1 VKLYKYRDFSEP
13 DQVGFGRLQ
22 AMLSGRAFWCARP
35 DTLNDP
41 EEFAWT
47 CDFSE
52 SPDTADLL
60 TDLLIQVVGRPRDQ
74 ARHRAVDAIKA
85 GRLRV
90 LAEPII
96 ANMIHQCRNEVGLA
110 CFGTSPDN
118 QTLWQRYA
126 GRGAGVCV
134 ELEVPDSLLG
144 TQLHHVQYSD
154 AKRIHIDQFLRA
166 RMDRSNAADVYALSL
181 LSKPSCWA
189 PEAEVR
195 FISRRQGISVVI
207 DGSVTTRVVLGDAL
221 TPAVIERIRQ
231 IAAAIPI
238 VSRGSGV
245 TT

>member
-1 VKLYKYRDFSEP
+1 MKVYKYRDFAEP
-13 DQVGFGRLQ
+13 DQVRFERLQ
-22 AMLSGRAFWCARP
+22 AILHHRAIWCARP

-60 TDLLIQVVGRPRDQ
+60 TDLLIHVVGRTRDQ
-74 ARHRAVDAIKA
+74 ARRRAVNAIEA

-96 ANMIHQCRNEVGLA
+96 ANMIQQCRNEVGLA
-110 CFGTSPDN
+110 CFGTSADN
-118 QTLWQRYA
+118 EILWARYA

-134 ELEVPDSLLG
+134 ELDVPDSLLG
-144 TQLHHVQYSD
+144 TQLHHVHYSD

-166 RMDRSNAADVYALSL
+166 RLDRSHAADVYALSL
-181 LSKPSCWA
+181 LSKPSFWA

-195 FISRRQGISVVI
+195 FISKSQRTSVMINGSVV
-207 DGSVTTRVVLGDAL
+207 TRVVLGDAL
-221 TPAVIERIRQ
+221 APAVAERIDQ
-231 IAAAIPI
+231 IAATIPI
-238 VSRGSGV
+238 VSRSSGV
-245 TT
+245 TA